1 MRSVRHL
8 RVVGFAAVERTMK
21 LTLAHARSMKDVVAA
36 KAVPWIT
43 TPDQAMAWG
52 VAFGL
57 DKEIEK
63 VLSRSMVDENR
74 LSDPDATT
82 LLLHPWQPAW
92 YVGAP
97 YSGASGHASTG
108 AGGIFSASR
117 IPDPGSIF
125 AAVGSITG
133 ASAPT
138 TSSSSGSSSSF
149 SSGGFGGGGGG
160 GGGGAGRWIL
170 GRATSAAGRIGPG
183 RLNSWHG
190 CSRDDGTVLRV
201 SERGRPRGRRF
212 SHG

>member
-1 MRSVRHL
+1 
-8 RVVGFAAVERTMK
+8 MK
-21 LTLAHARSMKDVVAA
+21 LTLAQARSMKDVVAA

-97 YSGASGHASTG
+97 YSGASGHAST
-108 AGGIFSASR
+108 AASSQR
-117 IPDPGSIF
+117 RASPTPAPSLPPSGPSPARPPRQRAAARDR
-125 AAVGSITG
+125 AAVSVAAASVG
-133 ASAPT
+133 AAEAAAEAP
-138 TSSSSGSSSSF
+138 G
-149 SSGGFGGGGGG
+149 GGF
-160 GGGGAGRWIL
+160 
-170 GRATSAAGRIGPG
+170 
-183 RLNSWHG
+183 
-190 CSRDDGTVLRV
+190 
-201 SERGRPRGRRF
+201 
-212 SHG
+212 